1 MTVVEYRA
9 RGRGELVPAV
19 PLEALVKMPDLA
31 GFSLCL
37 EAGDRVPV
45 ASGASDSFRPSEF
58 FEFGDAFLFGIQ

>member
-1 MTVVEYRA
+1 
-9 RGRGELVPAV
+9 
-19 PLEALVKMPDLA
+19 MPDLA

-37 EAGDRVPV
+37 EVGDRVAV